1 MEQRNQKTFFVFK
14 INANAFE
21 PGQQSLIFWN
31 RIVSFAGNMLP
42 SNRRIEISLT
52 EGYSKAG
59 APRVMKNIMKLLARR
74 FDKSLAPFNMFT
86 VKGCSETVSF
96 RE

>member
-1 MEQRNQKTFFVFK
+1 MH
-14 INANAFE
+14 
-21 PGQQSLIFWN
+21 LN
-31 RIVSFAGNMLP
+31 RVNKVSYSGIGSSHLQAICYQAT
-42 SNRRIEISLT
+42 RRIEISLT

-59 APRVMKNIMKLLARR
+59 APRVMKNIMKVLARR